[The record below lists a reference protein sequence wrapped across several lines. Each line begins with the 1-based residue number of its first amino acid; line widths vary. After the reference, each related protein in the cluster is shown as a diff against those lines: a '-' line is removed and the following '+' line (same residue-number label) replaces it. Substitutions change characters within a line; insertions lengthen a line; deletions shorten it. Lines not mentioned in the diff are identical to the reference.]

1 MCLYIGSITRFEGHK
16 TILKVRTLS
25 SVPQVILQPRD
36 CGLFLMQKFL
46 PLKEMISSAGNCQCK
61 RYLEFDT
68 EGMVHPVS
76 SDKMAF
82 LQWRTQN
89 ALPLVTDGIHLQF
102 MWLLVCNI
110 VVLFTRIV
118 IVEVTSE
125 VVRILSTEN
134 SKDKFWTVFKPKVRC
149 CAWCINSYSPQRTI
163 L

>member
-1 MCLYIGSITRFEGHK
+1 MAIQMKLQRTVKNQNLLLSNAPSHVLMTDAYLYISSITRVEGHK

-25 SVPQVILQPRD
+25 SVPQVILLPRD

-76 SDKMAF
+76 SDKMAC

-89 ALPLVTDGIHLQF
+89 VLPLVIDGICLQF
-102 MWLLVCNI
+102 M
-110 VVLFTRIV
+110 
-118 IVEVTSE
+118 
-125 VVRILSTEN
+125 
-134 SKDKFWTVFKPKVRC
+134 
-149 CAWCINSYSPQRTI
+149 
-163 L
+163 